1 MRALKFANYSVIEKI
16 TGKRIISKNWILL
29 FVRLII
35 LSCLILSAAGATY
48 WFNSRGSDFDYGLA
62 IDVSASMTADD
73 YTPNRLGAAKQAAL
87 DFVDI
92 AGAGTKIGIITF
104 TGTTFLKQRLGDDIS
119 STKKTIEEIRIESVG
134 GTAIGDTLV
143 TGSNLFFSGDEER
156 DNILVL
162 LTDGQSNV
170 GLDPGEAI
178 PFLLDNNVLV
188 YTVGIGTLEGGNFV
202 GDVGVSRLDEET
214 LKFIA
219 IETGGRYFHADNSDQ
234 LKDAFGEI
242 AQLRLKRVSKDLT
255 LIFLLTSVVLL
266 LIEWGLMNT
275 KYRSLP

>member
-1 MRALKFANYSVIEKI
+1 M
-16 TGKRIISKNWILL
+16 
-29 FVRLII
+29 
-35 LSCLILSAAGATY
+35 
-48 WFNSRGSDFDYGLA
+48 
-62 IDVSASMTADD
+62 
-73 YTPNRLGAAKQAAL
+73 
-87 DFVDI
+87 
-92 AGAGTKIGIITF
+92 
-104 TGTTFLKQRLGDDIS
+104 
-119 STKKTIEEIRIESVG
+119 
-134 GTAIGDTLV
+134 
-143 TGSNLFFSGDEER
+143 
-156 DNILVL
+156 
-162 LTDGQSNV
+162 
-170 GLDPGEAI
+170 
-178 PFLLDNNVLV
+178 
-188 YTVGIGTLEGGNFV
+188 GIGTLEGGNFV